1 MLTSDGRL
9 AQADTEAHPALAI
22 FLAQFA
28 SYFLRSETRQ
38 TCERYLTGLLL
49 EMPNKNCQTIAEVV
63 PNTNQ
68 QNLREFLTKANWKE
82 DEVNEERIHQL
93 KKLKTEG
100 DGVLVLDDVSHLK
113 KGNESVGVGR
123 QWSGCAGKV
132 ENCQVIVTCVYAERT
147 VMWPIDTR
155 VYLPKE
161 WTEDKKRRKKVHIPM
176 FITFQ
181 NKAQLALQLVKESI
195 QYKVPFACVVG
206 DSWYGENTG
215 LLDSLEKLE
224 KLYVFEVH
232 KNMTVYPL
240 GIETTGRAAEDT
252 WSKSNEKGWQTVK
265 WRTGSKGPLEAK
277 FKWKRYQ
284 RKTESGE
291 MSEGWLLM
299 EITAEGHYEYYW
311 SNFPKDA
318 TLKKVVEYAKRRHW
332 IEQFHEEAKQE
343 LGWAEYQGRTWKGL
357 LRHTVSVLMAYSFL
371 VIEEVNQREERKKP
385 GRPRRPFSPSAGSKE
400 SLSRIAQK
408 ASGG

>member
-1 MLTSDGRL
+1 MTS
-9 AQADTEAHPALAI
+9 AI
-22 FLAQFA
+22 
-28 SYFLRSETRQ
+28 SKK
-38 TCERYLTGLLL
+38 ER
-49 EMPNKNCQTIAEVV
+49 
-63 PNTNQ
+63 
-68 QNLREFLTKANWKE
+68 R
-82 DEVNEERIHQL
+82 
-93 KKLKTEG
+93 
-100 DGVLVLDDVSHLK
+100 VS
-113 KGNESVGVGR
+113 VGR
-123 QWSGCAGKV
+123 QWSGCVGKI
-132 ENCQVIVTCVYAERT
+132 ENSQVFVTCVYAERT

-155 VYLPKE
+155 EYLPKE
-161 WTEDKKRRKKVHIPM
+161 WTEDKKRRKKVHISR

-195 QYKVPFACVVG
+195 QYQVPFACVVG
-206 DSWYGENTG
+206 DNWYGENTG
-215 LLDSLEKLE
+215 LLDSLKTLE
-224 KLYVFEVH
+224 RLYVFEVH

-240 GIETTGRAAEDT
+240 GLETTGRAAEDT
-252 WSKSNEKGWQTVK
+252 WRKSNEEGRQTVK
-265 WRTGSKGPLEAK
+265 WRTGSKGVLEAK

-299 EITAEGHYEYYW
+299 EITTEGHYEYYW

-343 LGWAEYQGRTWKGL
+343 FGWAEYQGRTWKGL

-371 VIEEVNQREERKKP
+371 VIEEVNQREERKKQ
-385 GRPRRPFSPSAGSKE
+385 GRPRRPFSPSAGPKE
-400 SLSRIAQK
+400 SLPSITQK